1 MKDCNVQEYSLRE
14 IEAIGSS
21 IAKVLSKAV
30 GECGLI
36 GGLGAGKTT
45 LVASIVK
52 ALGFSGDVVS
62 PTFVLENV
70 YVTDNLT
77 IEHWDLYRLREIPEE
92 LLEPPSPGVLRLI
105 EWADK
110 FGEVFDR
117 SDYLLSISV
126 ISGQI
131 DEDRRVLNW
140 LRGGN
145 V

>member
-1 MKDCNVQEYSLRE
+1 MKDSNVQEYSLRE

-21 IAKVLSKAV
+21 IAKVLSKGV

-62 PTFVLENV
+62 PTFVLENI

-126 ISGQI
+126 ISDQI
-131 DEDRRVLNW
+131 NEDRRVLNW
-140 LRGGN
+140 LRRGE